1 MQLCTWTFQ
10 IKCVCE
16 ISEDTK
22 DENTLSLY
30 RQYRKCPWM
39 TKNKTDTV
47 PFGCWTWHLLFHV
60 VLKSKMRHYFWKL
73 MWVFKEIK
81 TILFC
86 FYLVF
91 MYYDSLS
98 SAFLSSS
105 ISLLTF
111 SKDFF
116 FFFFKFYFFGWCR
129 VSWKKIMYIMHNSWS
144 YLMGPTEVP
153 KLWKCILKFQFST
166 EIIFW
171 YELLHYETTQWNQK
185 EHNETN
191 TEGIFLSI

>member
-1 MQLCTWTFQ
+1 MQLCTCTFQ
-10 IKCVCE
+10 IKRVCE

-116 FFFFKFYFFGWCR
+116 FFFLNFISSLSFQLFLDLLYFTLTSV
-129 VSWKKIMYIMHNSWS
+129 VSLNYKRAYIMTMRHRDKQWHHH
-144 YLMGPTEVP
+144 
-153 KLWKCILKFQFST
+153 ST
-166 EIIFW
+166 R
-171 YELLHYETTQWNQK
+171 LLQ
-185 EHNETN
+185 
-191 TEGIFLSI
+191 